1 MVKPISCPRCGSV
14 YIKKHGKHT
23 EKQRYRCGDC
33 GQTFT
38 ETSSSIFHGQKL
50 NEKTLRK
57 IINLMLNDTKLIAIA
72 DVLKLSSR
80 TVYMWRMKIYKVAG
94 EIIKSMMLQDYV
106 WIDETIVTVN
116 KRMIIN
122 KTDGRKFRGV
132 SRNQIVVA
140 CGVDIHGNKYA
151 EVVGKGHI
159 TSQQC
164 IETYGRHIKQ
174 GSFIYHDG
182 IFSHDK
188 LILELKANHEIHK
201 SIAKS
206 SKKAM
211 QPINSFGAEIAR
223 NLVVHSGLRTENL
236 QDYLNWI
243 VFKNSISGT
252 EIEEK
257 ISVLVSKCF
266 KSKIV
271 YRVKDRYYGVFKNKS
286 PI

>member
-1 MVKPISCPRCGSV
+1 MVKTISCPGCGSV
-14 YIKKHGKHT
+14 SIKKHGKHT

-50 NEKTLRK
+50 TEITLRT
-57 IINLMLNDTKLIAIA
+57 IINLMLNDTKLVAIA
-72 DVLKLSSR
+72 DVLRLSSR

-94 EIIKSMMLQDYV
+94 EMIKSAMLQDFV
-106 WIDETIVTVN
+106 WIDELLVTVN

-122 KTDGRKFRGV
+122 KTDGKQFRGV
-132 SRNQIVVA
+132 SRNQIVIA
-140 CGVDIHGNKYA
+140 CGVDIHGIKYA
-151 EVVGKGHI
+151 EIASRGHI

-164 IETYGRHIKQ
+164 LETYGRYIKQ

-188 LILELKANHEIHK
+188 LILELKANHGIHK

-211 QPINSFGAEIAR
+211 QPINSFCAEIAR

-257 ISVLVSKCF
+257 VNALVAKCF
-266 KSKIV
+266 KSKVV
-271 YRVKDRYYGVFKNKS
+271 YRVKDRY
-286 PI
+286 